1 MGLLGEVQAEEVPS
15 HPVEE
20 EVIVVVAV
28 DTVEVATVAE
38 EIAAVAIAE
47 AEIEAVIVEVAIE
60 AAAAVTEVAVVDD
73 LLLKSTP
80 LPLEELPSPMAR

>member
-28 DTVEVATVAE
+28 DTVEVATV
-38 EIAAVAIAE
+38 
-47 AEIEAVIVEVAIE
+47 AVIVEVAIE